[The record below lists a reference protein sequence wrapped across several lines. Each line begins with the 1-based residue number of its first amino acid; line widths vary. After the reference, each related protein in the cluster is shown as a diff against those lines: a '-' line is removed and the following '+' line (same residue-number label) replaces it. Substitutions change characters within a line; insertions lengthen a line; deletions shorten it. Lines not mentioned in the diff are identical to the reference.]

1 MLQSKLQLSED
12 EESVPDV
19 SAAVQEILAT
29 IFTALYNHQDEE
41 GRCYSDSMAE
51 LPEHDIVDGKKYECT
66 LHFVFYIKATYL
78 IFLTNVFIYIYKKN
92 NRIRGLSLDLIK
104 RRLDRGVYKRL
115 DRFQEDVFTCLERA
129 RRLSRTDSQPFEDSV
144 ELQAFFLRTR
154 DEATRSGD
162 LLHSPALNY
171 TLLDLSSQ
179 VAELKR
185 VKQQQELN
193 LPNEDESCDGNET
206 KVS

>member
-1 MLQSKLQLSED
+1 M
-12 EESVPDV
+12 
-19 SAAVQEILAT
+19 
-29 IFTALYNHQDEE
+29 
-41 GRCYSDSMAE
+41 
-51 LPEHDIVDGKKYECT
+51 
-66 LHFVFYIKATYL
+66 
-78 IFLTNVFIYIYKKN
+78 
-92 NRIRGLSLDLIK
+92 DLIK

-129 RRLSRTDSQPFEDSV
+129 RKLSRTDSQPFEDSV

-154 DEATRSGD
+154 DEATRD

-171 TLLDLSSQ
+171 TLIDLSSQ
-179 VAELKR
+179 VTELKR
-185 VKQQQELN
+185 IKQQQELN

>member
-1 MLQSKLQLSED
+1 MRIKRYFHML
-12 EESVPDV
+12 
-19 SAAVQEILAT
+19 
-29 IFTALYNHQDEE
+29 
-41 GRCYSDSMAE
+41 
-51 LPEHDIVDGKKYECT
+51 
-66 LHFVFYIKATYL
+66 
-78 IFLTNVFIYIYKKN
+78 KN
-92 NRIRGLSLDLIK
+92 RVRGLSLDLIK

-154 DEATRSGD
+154 DDVTRSGE
-162 LLHSPALNY
+162 LLQSPALNY
-171 TLLDLSSQ
+171 TLLELSTQ

-185 VKQQQELN
+185 IKQQQELN

-206 KVS
+206 KVSSILFNTKCTVFSSLTTASCYETFYLNLKLKFIGFRNKYEYRYEQY

>member
-66 LHFVFYIKATYL
+66 LHSFYIKTIYL
-78 IFLTNVFIYIYKKN
+78 IFLTNVFICKKN
-92 NRIRGLSLDLIK
+92 QDTRAIIRSD
-104 RRLDRGVYKRL
+104 
-115 DRFQEDVFTCLERA
+115 
-129 RRLSRTDSQPFEDSV
+129 
-144 ELQAFFLRTR
+144 
-154 DEATRSGD
+154 
-162 LLHSPALNY
+162 
-171 TLLDLSSQ
+171 
-179 VAELKR
+179 
-185 VKQQQELN
+185 
-193 LPNEDESCDGNET
+193 
-206 KVS
+206 

>member
-66 LHFVFYIKATYL
+66 LHFF
-78 IFLTNVFIYIYKKN
+78 FILKQFNFFNK
-92 NRIRGLSLDLIK
+92 
-104 RRLDRGVYKRL
+104 
-115 DRFQEDVFTCLERA
+115 CL
-129 RRLSRTDSQPFEDSV
+129 
-144 ELQAFFLRTR
+144 
-154 DEATRSGD
+154 
-162 LLHSPALNY
+162 Y
-171 TLLDLSSQ
+171 M
-179 VAELKR
+179 
-185 VKQQQELN
+185 
-193 LPNEDESCDGNET
+193 
-206 KVS
+206 

>member
-1 MLQSKLQLSED
+1 M
-12 EESVPDV
+12 
-19 SAAVQEILAT
+19 
-29 IFTALYNHQDEE
+29 F
-41 GRCYSDSMAE
+41 
-51 LPEHDIVDGKKYECT
+51 
-66 LHFVFYIKATYL
+66 FF
-78 IFLTNVFIYIYKKN
+78 FLTSLYVKK

-154 DEATRSGD
+154 DDATRAGD

-185 VKQQQELN
+185 IKQQQELN

>member
-1 MLQSKLQLSED
+1 MCLSVIKFFCFYYENFVYSNLVPLTLSISML
-12 EESVPDV
+12 
-19 SAAVQEILAT
+19 
-29 IFTALYNHQDEE
+29 
-41 GRCYSDSMAE
+41 
-51 LPEHDIVDGKKYECT
+51 
-66 LHFVFYIKATYL
+66 
-78 IFLTNVFIYIYKKN
+78 KN
-92 NRIRGLSLDLIK
+92 RVRGLSLDLIK

-154 DEATRSGD
+154 DEVTRAGD

-171 TLLDLSSQ
+171 TLLDLSAQ

-185 VKQQQELN
+185 IKQQQELN
-193 LPNEDESCDGNET
+193 LPNEEESCDGNET
-206 KVS
+206 KVNLVSYQLYFVYFLLSFLKTHVNLM

>member
-1 MLQSKLQLSED
+1 MEKSTN
-12 EESVPDV
+12 
-19 SAAVQEILAT
+19 ARC
-29 IFTALYNHQDEE
+29 IF
-41 GRCYSDSMAE
+41 
-51 LPEHDIVDGKKYECT
+51 
-66 LHFVFYIKATYL
+66 FYIKTIYL
-78 IFLTNVFIYIYKKN
+78 IFLTSVFICKKN

-185 VKQQQELN
+185 MKQQQELN

>member
-66 LHFVFYIKATYL
+66 LHFVLYIKIIYL
-78 IFLTNVFIYIYKKN
+78 IFLNKSSLYVKN

-154 DEATRSGD
+154 DDATRSGD

>member
-1 MLQSKLQLSED
+1 M
-12 EESVPDV
+12 
-19 SAAVQEILAT
+19 
-29 IFTALYNHQDEE
+29 
-41 GRCYSDSMAE
+41 
-51 LPEHDIVDGKKYECT
+51 
-66 LHFVFYIKATYL
+66 
-78 IFLTNVFIYIYKKN
+78 
-92 NRIRGLSLDLIK
+92 
-104 RRLDRGVYKRL
+104 

-154 DEATRSGD
+154 DEVTRGGD

-171 TLLDLSSQ
+171 TLLDLSAQ

-185 VKQQQELN
+185 VKLQQELS

-206 KVS
+206 KVYKIYNINNFFLKY

>member
-1 MLQSKLQLSED
+1 M
-12 EESVPDV
+12 
-19 SAAVQEILAT
+19 
-29 IFTALYNHQDEE
+29 
-41 GRCYSDSMAE
+41 
-51 LPEHDIVDGKKYECT
+51 
-66 LHFVFYIKATYL
+66 
-78 IFLTNVFIYIYKKN
+78 
-92 NRIRGLSLDLIK
+92 SLDLIK

-171 TLLDLSSQ
+171 TLLDLSAQ

-185 VKQQQELN
+185 IKQQQELN

-206 KVS
+206 KVNPVSYKMHCIFEFGDSFCCLTYLNYLNYKIKKADFSLLSLRIVSLSFKLFDVI

>member
-1 MLQSKLQLSED
+1 M
-12 EESVPDV
+12 
-19 SAAVQEILAT
+19 
-29 IFTALYNHQDEE
+29 
-41 GRCYSDSMAE
+41 
-51 LPEHDIVDGKKYECT
+51 
-66 LHFVFYIKATYL
+66 
-78 IFLTNVFIYIYKKN
+78 
-92 NRIRGLSLDLIK
+92 
-104 RRLDRGVYKRL
+104 YKRL

-154 DEATRSGD
+154 DEATRGGD

-171 TLLDLSSQ
+171 TLLELSTQ

-185 VKQQQELN
+185 IKQQQELN

-206 KVS
+206 KVSSNLSLKNVINVHDLHLSTVFITSGL

>member
-1 MLQSKLQLSED
+1 M
-12 EESVPDV
+12 
-19 SAAVQEILAT
+19 
-29 IFTALYNHQDEE
+29 
-41 GRCYSDSMAE
+41 
-51 LPEHDIVDGKKYECT
+51 
-66 LHFVFYIKATYL
+66 
-78 IFLTNVFIYIYKKN
+78 
-92 NRIRGLSLDLIK
+92 
-104 RRLDRGVYKRL
+104 DRGVYKRL

-154 DEATRSGD
+154 DEATRAGD

-185 VKQQQELN
+185 IKQQQELN

-206 KVS
+206 KVNQTLLSVSRNINCLNCDLKYLLCYRIRKRIQIQKQTIAIMEVL

>member
-66 LHFVFYIKATYL
+66 LCILF
-78 IFLTNVFIYIYKKN
+78 FI
-92 NRIRGLSLDLIK
+92 
-104 RRLDRGVYKRL
+104 
-115 DRFQEDVFTCLERA
+115 
-129 RRLSRTDSQPFEDSV
+129 
-144 ELQAFFLRTR
+144 
-154 DEATRSGD
+154 
-162 LLHSPALNY
+162 LN
-171 TLLDLSSQ
+171 
-179 VAELKR
+179 
-185 VKQQQELN
+185 
-193 LPNEDESCDGNET
+193 
-206 KVS
+206 